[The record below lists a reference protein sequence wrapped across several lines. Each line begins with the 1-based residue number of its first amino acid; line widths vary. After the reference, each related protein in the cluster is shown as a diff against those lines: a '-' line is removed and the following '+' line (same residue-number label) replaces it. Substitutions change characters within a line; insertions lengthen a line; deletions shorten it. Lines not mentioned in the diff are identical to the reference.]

1 VTCRSGKRRW
11 SKRGGAHR
19 EAKRLTRMN
28 RAEQS
33 RSRGERRGAEVREY
47 LCDEC
52 GGFHVMSDKDV
63 SKRVRSVKREAGEQ
77 WAA

>member
-1 VTCRSGKRRW
+1 MTCPSGKRRW

-33 RSRGERRGAEVREY
+33 RAKSHRGAEAREY
-47 LCDEC
+47 LCDDC
-52 GGFHVMSDKDV
+52 GGWHVTSNTDV
-63 SKRVRSVKREAGEQ
+63 SKKRPAKRERQER
-77 WAA
+77 AA